1 MKLDSFESVSPTAIV
16 TSYPRTFTDIPY
28 EAQIYEWLSQ
38 NCTESVILNKML
50 APEIEARYKLTNK
63 ILDNLKIN
71 QVLELASGYS
81 SRGLI
86 YSEKGCT
93 YIEMDLEDVAKNKK
107 KAINDITTCP
117 SNLHILAGNALNR
130 EDYIK
135 CEKYFD
141 KNKEIAIIN
150 EGLLRYLTFEEK
162 AVVAEN
168 VYNTLNKFNGVWITC
183 DVTPKRFITSQEKCL
198 PKFNSDLS
206 SITSRNEL
214 KDRFNDVEHIKEF
227 FGKIGFKN
235 IEIHKFI
242 EVKEE
247 LTSFDI
253 LNIDKNQMDNL
264 LNEAIVA
271 IMSL

>member
-1 MKLDSFESVSPTAIV
+1 MRLDSFESVSPTAIV
-16 TSYPRTFTDIPY
+16 TCYPRIFTDIPY
-28 EAQIYEWLSQ
+28 EPQIYEWLSQ
-38 NCTESVILNKML
+38 NCTQNVVLNKML
-50 APEIEARYKLTNK
+50 APEIEARYKLTNR
-63 ILDNLKIN
+63 ILDKLKIN

-86 YSEKGCT
+86 YSQKG
-93 YIEMDLEDVAKNKK
+93 YHYVEMDLEHVAKNKTK
-107 KAINDITTCP
+107 IIDDITTCP

-162 AVVAEN
+162 AVVAQN

-198 PKFNSDLS
+198 PKFNSNLS
-206 SITSRNEL
+206 NITSRNDL
-214 KDRFNDVEHIKEF
+214 KDRFNDIEHIKEF

-242 EVKEE
+242 EVKDE

-253 LNIDKNQMDNL
+253 LNIDKNQMDDL